1 MSDSVK
7 LINATPSKGEVS
19 TTVTVNAAEH
29 MENSSKST
37 TEYNVWRLLS
47 LHVVLVR
54 TYLRKL
60 KTRVEYFSNLQD
72 FKPSLEVQ
80 HK

>member
-37 TEYNVWRLLS
+37 TEYNV
-47 LHVVLVR
+47 
-54 TYLRKL
+54 
-60 KTRVEYFSNLQD
+60 
-72 FKPSLEVQ
+72 
-80 HK
+80 